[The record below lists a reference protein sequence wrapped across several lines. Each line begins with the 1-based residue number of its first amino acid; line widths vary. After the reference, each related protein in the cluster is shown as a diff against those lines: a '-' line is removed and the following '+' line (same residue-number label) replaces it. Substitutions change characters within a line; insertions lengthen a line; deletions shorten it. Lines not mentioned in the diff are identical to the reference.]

1 MGFDFKEILSAFVVL
16 FAIIDII
23 GSIPVIVDL
32 KQRKGEINAGSVSI
46 VSFFTMVVFL
56 MAGEAIL
63 NLFGVNV
70 SSFAV
75 AGSIVIFVLA
85 SEMIF
90 DVRIFKDESPAEASY
105 IVPLVFPLIAGAG
118 SFTTLLSLRAEYE
131 VINIIVAVALNM
143 FFVFFVLKST
153 VRIEKF
159 LGKGSIYI
167 LRKFFGIILLAI
179 AVKLFTSNLDPL
191 LNQLSLSKNT
201 EAILNLLEKGNL
213 VK

>member
-1 MGFDFKEILSAFVVL
+1 MGFDLKEIASAFVVL

-32 KQRKGEINAGSVSI
+32 KQRKGAVNPGKVSI
-46 VSFFTMVVFL
+46 ISFFTMVLFL
-56 MAGEAIL
+56 FAGEGLL

-85 SEMIF
+85 AEMTF
-90 DVRIFKDESPAEASY
+90 DVRIFKDESPAEASF

-118 SFTTLLSLRAEYE
+118 AFTTLLSLRAEYE
-131 VINIIVAVALNM
+131 IINIIVAIAINM
-143 FFVFFVLKST
+143 VFVFFVLRMTDK
-153 VRIEKF
+153 IEKF
-159 LGKGSIYI
+159 LGKGSIYV

-191 LNQLSLSKNT
+191 LNQLSLAKNT
-201 EAILNLLEKGNL
+201 EVIRQILETVYPK
-213 VK
+213 

>member
-1 MGFDFKEILSAFVVL
+1 MGFDIKEIASAFVVL
-16 FAIIDII
+16 FAIIDIT
-23 GSIPVIVDL
+23 GSIPIIVDL
-32 KQRKGEINAGSVSI
+32 KQRKGNVKAGKVSL

-56 MAGEAIL
+56 FVGEGLL
-63 NLFGVNV
+63 NLFGVNL

-85 SEMIF
+85 AEMTF
-90 DVRIFKDESPAEASY
+90 DVRIFRDESPSEASF

-131 VINIIVAVALNM
+131 IINILFAVALNM
-143 FFVFFVLKST
+143 AFVYFVLRST
-153 VRIEKF
+153 DKIEKI
-159 LGKGSIYI
+159 LGKGGIYI

-191 LNQLSLSKNT
+191 LNQLSIAKNT
-201 EAILNLLEKGNL
+201 EAIRQILET
-213 VK
+213 VYPR

>member
-1 MGFDFKEILSAFVVL
+1 MGFDLKEILSAFVVL
-16 FAIIDII
+16 FAIIDIT

-32 KQRKGEINAGSVSI
+32 KQRKGNINPGKVSV
-46 VSFFTMVVFL
+46 VSFLTLAVFL
-56 MAGEAIL
+56 LAGEAIL

-75 AGSIVIFVLA
+75 AGSLVIFVLA
-85 SEMIF
+85 AEMTF

-118 SFTTLLSLRAEYE
+118 AFTTLLSLRAEYE
-131 VINIIVAVALNM
+131 IINILIALAMNM
-143 FFVFFVLKST
+143 IFVFLVLKLT
-153 VRIEKF
+153 DKIERI

-191 LNQLSLSKNT
+191 LNQLSIAKNT
-201 EAILNLLEKGNL
+201 EIIRHILETAHP
-213 VK
+213 

>member
-1 MGFDFKEILSAFVVL
+1 MGFDLKEILSAFVVL
-16 FAIIDII
+16 FAIIDIT

-32 KQRKGEINAGSVSI
+32 KQRKGNINPGKVSI
-46 VSFFTMVVFL
+46 VSFLTLAVFL
-56 MAGEAIL
+56 LAGEAIL

-75 AGSIVIFVLA
+75 AGSLVIFVLA
-85 SEMIF
+85 AEMIF

-118 SFTTLLSLRAEYE
+118 AFTTLLSLRAEYE
-131 VINIIVAVALNM
+131 IINILIALAMNM
-143 FFVFFVLKST
+143 IFVFLVLKLT
-153 VRIEKF
+153 DKIERF

-179 AVKLFTSNLDPL
+179 SVKLFTSNLDPL
-191 LNQLSLSKNT
+191 LNQLSIAKNT
-201 EAILNLLEKGNL
+201 EAVRHILET
-213 VK
+213 VYPQ

>member
-1 MGFDFKEILSAFVVL
+1 MGFDLKEIASAFVVL

-32 KQRKGEINAGSVSI
+32 KQRKGAVNPGKVSI
-46 VSFFTMVVFL
+46 TSFFTMVLFL
-56 MAGEAIL
+56 FAGEGLL

-85 SEMIF
+85 AEMTF
-90 DVRIFKDESPAEASY
+90 DVRIFKDESPAEASF

-131 VINIIVAVALNM
+131 IINIIVAIAINM
-143 FFVFFVLKST
+143 VFVYFVLRMTDK
-153 VRIEKF
+153 IEKF

-191 LNQLSLSKNT
+191 LNQLSLAKNT
-201 EAILNLLEKGNL
+201 DAIRHILETVYPK
-213 VK
+213 

>member
-1 MGFDFKEILSAFVVL
+1 MGFDLKEIVSAFVVL
-16 FAIIDII
+16 FAIIDIT

-32 KQRKGEINAGSVSI
+32 KRRKGEVNPFKVSL
-46 VSFFTMVVFL
+46 VSFITMVVFL
-56 MAGEAIL
+56 LAGEGIL

-85 SEMIF
+85 AEMIF
-90 DVRIFKDESPAEASY
+90 DVRIFKDESPSEASY

-118 SFTTLLSLRAEYE
+118 AFTTLLSLRAEYE
-131 VINIIVAVALNM
+131 IINIVIAVALNM
-143 FFVFFVLKST
+143 IFVYFVLKAT
-153 VRIEKF
+153 DKIERI
-159 LGKGSIYI
+159 LGKGSLYI

-191 LNQLSLSKNT
+191 LSQLTMAKDT
-201 EAILNLLEKGNL
+201 EAIKHILETVYPK
-213 VK
+213 